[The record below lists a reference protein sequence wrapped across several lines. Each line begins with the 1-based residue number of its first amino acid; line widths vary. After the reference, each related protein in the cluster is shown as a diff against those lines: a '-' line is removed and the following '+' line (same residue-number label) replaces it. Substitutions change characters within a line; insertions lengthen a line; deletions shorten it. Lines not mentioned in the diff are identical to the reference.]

1 MSRPPSNHNQN
12 MSTNFDTNRGRV
24 IDFVHPLQYG
34 YAAPVHPD
42 YALYAQ
48 AGFPGYESHLQA
60 VPPPSM
66 MPATLYANANNNLY
80 NPYSPSLGA
89 PFYSTPYTQPQSFG
103 NSLGSSYAA
112 PQSFSN
118 NLGSS
123 YAPPQ
128 DPSDLHQR
136 IETKMDSILNA
147 QKTEALSSQIEK
159 LSDQVHGLTRKMQC
173 NEFSTSNNEEVINNK
188 LKALVAESK
197 KQEAW

>member
-12 MSTNFDTNRGRV
+12 MSANFDTNRGRV

-34 YAAPVHPD
+34 YPTPVHPD

-60 VPPPSM
+60 MPPPSM
-66 MPATLYANANNNLY
+66 MPATLNLY
-80 NPYSPSLGA
+80 NPYSPSMGA
-89 PFYSTPYTQPQSFG
+89 AYHSTPYTPPQSF
-103 NSLGSSYAA
+103 
-112 PQSFSN
+112 

-147 QKTEALSSQIEK
+147 QKTEALSSQIDK
-159 LSDQVHGLTRKMQC
+159 LQDQVHGLTRKMQC
-173 NEFSTSNNEEVINNK
+173 GEFSTSNNEEVIHNK